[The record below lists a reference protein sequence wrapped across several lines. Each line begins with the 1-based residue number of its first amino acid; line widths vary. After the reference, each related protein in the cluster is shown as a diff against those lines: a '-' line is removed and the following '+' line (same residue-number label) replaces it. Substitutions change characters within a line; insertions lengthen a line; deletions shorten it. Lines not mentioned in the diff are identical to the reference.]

1 MNFHILTLFPD
12 MVMQGLSTSITGRAL
27 QQNKIGIHAVDIRD
41 YADNKHRKV
50 DDYTYGGGA
59 GMLMQAQPVYDA
71 WASVSCASVNGGKR
85 VRTIYVT
92 PQGRRFDQHMAE
104 ELAKEEEL
112 IILCGHY
119 EGIDQRVL
127 DEIVTDEVS
136 IGDYVLTGGEHAAM
150 VIVDAVVRLVPG
162 VLHNQD
168 SAVTET
174 FSGYLLE
181 YPQYSR
187 PEEWHG
193 KRVPEVLLSG
203 NERRIRDW
211 RLEQS
216 KARTRRQRPDLY
228 DQYDR
233 LQECKALMMRQKIL
247 HIDMIE
253 LINRNRAELLFREGG
268 EILLRETETGIC
280 FHTRMDCPTGAG
292 VQSAGKTDAPEAQE
306 RMAAEETPQFYK
318 RLSADLLKE
327 ITCIIAHQESC
338 ARELE
343 ARFGCRTTHIC
354 YQSVCTRR
362 EQLPVSGLYRT
373 DGAPVEDGI
382 NQGMQIRQVPPE
394 YEAAVSKAYHPEHE
408 EEYIHERIAAGAIY
422 GAFFGEELAGFIGFH
437 SEGSIGMLEVLP
449 EYRGR
454 HIATALATYMSNLSI
469 SRGMIPYGQVIE
481 GNEISMNLQRSIG
494 QCISGTPVFWMERTD
509 G

>member
-12 MVMQGLSTSITGRAL
+12 MVTQGLMTSITGRAV
-27 QQNKIGIHAVDIRD
+27 QQNKIAIHAVDIRD
-41 YADNKHRKV
+41 YANNKHRKV

-71 WASVSCASVNGGKR
+71 WASVRGLVGKEHI
-85 VRTIYVT
+85 RTVYVT
-92 PQGRRFDQHMAE
+92 PQGRRFDQRMAAEFARE
-104 ELAKEEEL
+104 ENL

-136 IGDYVLTGGEHAAM
+136 IGDYVLTGGELAAM
-150 VIVDAVVRLVPG
+150 VIVDAVARLVPG

-193 KRVPEVLLSG
+193 KRVPRILLSG

-216 KARTRRQRPDLY
+216 AERTRRKRPDLY
-228 DQYDR
+228 AQYR
-233 LQECKALMMRQKIL
+233 QLQECKELLMRQKIL

-253 LINRNRAELLFREGG
+253 LINRNRAELLFKEGR
-268 EILLRETETGIC
+268 EILLRDPETGIC
-280 FHTRMDCPTGAG
+280 YHTKIDL
-292 VQSAGKTDAPEAQE
+292 SDESL
-306 RMAAEETPQFYK
+306 QFYK
-318 RLSADLLKE
+318 SPDAEWLEE
-327 ITCIIAHQESC
+327 ISCIIVHQEAC

-343 ARFGCRTTHIC
+343 AHFGFRRVRTC
-354 YQSVCTRR
+354 YQSVCTLR
-362 EQLPVSGLYRT
+362 EQLSVSGLYRT
-373 DGAPVEDGI
+373 DGAPMEDGI
-382 NQGMQIRQVPPE
+382 NKGLQIRPVPPD
-394 YEAAVSKAYHPEHE
+394 YEKAVSEDFYPECE
-408 EEYIHERIAAGAIY
+408 EDLIRERIAAGAVY
-422 GAFFGEELAGFIGFH
+422 GAFFEERLVGCIGLCTD
-437 SEGSIGMLEVLP
+437 GSIGMLKVLP

-454 HIATALATYMSNLSI
+454 RIGTALETYMDNLFI
-469 SRGMIPYGQVIE
+469 VRGMIPYGQLPQ
-481 GNEISMNLQRSIG
+481 GDGASLQLQHQLG
-494 QCISGTPVFWMERTD
+494 QCISRTPVFWMEKVLAISKKI
-509 G
+509 